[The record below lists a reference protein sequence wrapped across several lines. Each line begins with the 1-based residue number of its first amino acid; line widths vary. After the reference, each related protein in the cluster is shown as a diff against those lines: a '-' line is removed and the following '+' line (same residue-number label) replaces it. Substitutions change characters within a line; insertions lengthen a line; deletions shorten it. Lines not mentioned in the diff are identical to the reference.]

1 MKLLEDKIMN
11 DIPTK
16 QEIEAVESDLL
27 TALKKA
33 FQCNGFDSTVNC
45 FTFFLET
52 ALETPDLGDAMAAF
66 LCMICEKKKALDK
79 AERKKE
85 REK

>member
-1 MKLLEDKIMN
+1 MTSD
-11 DIPTK
+11 PTK

-66 LCMICEKKKALDK
+66 LCMICEKKKDLEK
-79 AERKKE
+79 LKNSNPGERNGHSN
-85 REK
+85 

>member
-1 MKLLEDKIMN
+1 MTSGPNKH
-11 DIPTK
+11 DI
-16 QEIEAVESDLL
+16 ENVESDLL

-52 ALETPDLGDAMAAF
+52 ALEIPDLGDAMAAF

>member
-1 MKLLEDKIMN
+1 MTTD
-11 DIPTK
+11 PTQ

-66 LCMICEKKKALDK
+66 LYMIYEKKKTLEAK
-79 AERKKE
+79 R
-85 REK
+85 